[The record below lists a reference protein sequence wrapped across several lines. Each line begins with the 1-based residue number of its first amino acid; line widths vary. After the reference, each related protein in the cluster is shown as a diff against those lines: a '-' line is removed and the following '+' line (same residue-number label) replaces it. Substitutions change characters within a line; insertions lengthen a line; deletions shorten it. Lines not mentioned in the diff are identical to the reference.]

1 MKICAAIYELHR
13 CRAWQSRGQ
22 VDAALY
28 HCTRLFSSL
37 CSSQISIIDIEIW
50 ADTNCPMRVM
60 QNAHWGDA
68 SCLVFCE
75 PSPRTGLFH
84 AVITSEESKDIEI
97 GKKGRSTKAVSQT
110 AATKKGSKAAGRGK
124 TGQSPEGAVPTKAQ
138 KGTSESSSETEL
150 QAAAN
155 LDAEAAHSG
164 EQQGSKNVSKAKAV
178 KTGSKAGV
186 QSTLQNSLVKAVSAR
201 DKNQNDVGVLNKAK
215 TAATTCSR
223 LRTARGSEN
232 ISLAANS
239 P

>member
-1 MKICAAIYELHR
+1 MQV
-13 CRAWQSRGQ
+13 AW
-22 VDAALY
+22 
-28 HCTRLFSSL
+28 T
-37 CSSQISIIDIEIW
+37 
-50 ADTNCPMRVM
+50 
-60 QNAHWGDA
+60 
-68 SCLVFCE
+68 FCE
-75 PSPRTGLFH
+75 PSPRTGLCH
-84 AVITSEESKDIEI
+84 AVITPEESTDAEF
-97 GKKGRSTKAVSQT
+97 GKKAVSQT

-124 TGQSPEGAVPTKAQ
+124 TGHSPEEAVRMNATCKEGNAKRTQQQQLQSIKARGSRTGGKPAQ
-138 KGTSESSSETEL
+138 KGTTESSSEIEL

-186 QSTLQNSLVKAVSAR
+186 QGTLQNSLVKAVSAR

-215 TAATTCSR
+215 KAATTCSR